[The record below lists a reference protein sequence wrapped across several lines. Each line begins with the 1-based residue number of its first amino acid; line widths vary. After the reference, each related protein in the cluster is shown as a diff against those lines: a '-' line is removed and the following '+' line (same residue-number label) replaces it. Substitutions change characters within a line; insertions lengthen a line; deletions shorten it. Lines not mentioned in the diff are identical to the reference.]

1 MTKRLSQVECTVVTI
16 TADKVSVQLH
26 LAIILSPN
34 QDDLFTAYYRL
45 EDFEGTIK
53 SYVLDSARSE
63 VSQFHLNDLYEESQ
77 MACTH
82 IRDSIKG
89 KLNEAGW
96 TVQDVLL
103 LNITPEARVFRA
115 MQQVK
120 TSQYQRERDLALS
133 KARKAYDII
142 QAQAEADSQHLRGIG
157 LSNQRTAFLRG
168 FQVQNKILGKGFDGF
183 NESHVMRMMH
193 MMAYFQSMGY
203 IAKEAGESTVLMSH
217 DPRAAKEIVKG
228 LVDFMKISPAMQL
241 NEGYS
246 EEDALADMQ
255 MLQANPELFLRAAR
269 EMGGDPEGGSGG
281 AGGSD
286 AREEL
291 EILQSLA
298 PPDPV
303 EMEGR
308 G

>member
-142 QAQAEADSQHLRGIG
+142 QA
-157 LSNQRTAFLRG
+157 LSL
-168 FQVQNKILGKGFDGF
+168 I
-183 NESHVMRMMH
+183 H
-193 MMAYFQSMGY
+193 
-203 IAKEAGESTVLMSH
+203 I
-217 DPRAAKEIVKG
+217 
-228 LVDFMKISPAMQL
+228 
-241 NEGYS
+241 
-246 EEDALADMQ
+246 
-255 MLQANPELFLRAAR
+255 
-269 EMGGDPEGGSGG
+269 
-281 AGGSD
+281 
-286 AREEL
+286 
-291 EILQSLA
+291 
-298 PPDPV
+298 
-303 EMEGR
+303 
-308 G
+308 